1 LLLGQGEG
9 AFVLDADGVVKQ
21 PAVAQAH
28 GGRDVAEQRHQRLQR
43 AAGVDQ
49 RGGVG
54 VAQLVAGDVPEPG
67 CRAGAVEFGGD
78 HPGGQAAAVVSEQEL
93 RGPAGARVRQRPA
106 G

>member
-1 LLLGQGEG
+1 
-9 AFVLDADGVVKQ
+9 
-21 PAVAQAH
+21 
-28 GGRDVAEQRHQRLQR
+28 VAEQRHRRLQR

-67 CRAGAVEFGGD
+67 RVAGAVEIGGD
-78 HPGGQAAAVVSEQEL
+78 HPGRKAAAVVGEQEL
-93 RGPAGARVRQRPA
+93 GGPAGARVRQGPA